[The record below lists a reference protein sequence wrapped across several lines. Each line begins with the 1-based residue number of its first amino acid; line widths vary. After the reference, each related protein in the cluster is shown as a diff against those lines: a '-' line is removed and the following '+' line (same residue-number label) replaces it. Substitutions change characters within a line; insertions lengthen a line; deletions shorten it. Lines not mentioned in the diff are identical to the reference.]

1 MTQITKEEFDVL
13 AAQTGLPLSDAQKA
27 TIFAVYPTL
36 QALIA
41 RAAAPMPREV
51 EPSLTF
57 TTEIR

>member
-1 MTQITKEEFDVL
+1 MTQLTKEEFDTL

-27 TIFAVYPTL
+27 TIFAVFPTL

-41 RAAAPMPREV
+41 RAAAPMPREA

-57 TTEIR
+57 TAEIR